1 MAALLLHGL
10 ADLLTIGNTDGL
22 ELRLHVEAALELGH
36 QHIHLHIA
44 SAGEHH
50 LMGLGVVGDGKGGVL
65 LIHPAQA
72 LGDLVL
78 LAPGLGHDG
87 HRVAGLGE
95 GDILQGHDLTGVAQ
109 RITGLD
115 LFHLGNGADVAAA
128 QLLDLGGLLAAHHI
142 QTAQLFRGAGA
153 GIDHG
158 HVRRDGTGEH
168 LHEGVLAVLVR
179 DGLEN
184 KGRGNTAGRDYE
196 LLGLAVGKGCLVIVA
211 LHGVRQQIHD
221 VVHEHQRTHAADG
234 GAAQHREQA
243 QLPHALAQ
251 ALNHLSVGEILT
263 GEELVHKGLGG
274 LRHGLFQGVVEL
286 GNDGFL
292 VLRHLDLHPLEILH
306 LEGALVEHVDDAGD
320 FLILIPDGHHD
331 GGDLLA
337 EALPQGLEGGVVV
350 AVVLVGLGDVH
361 KAGHVSLFAV
371 LPRLFQPHG
380 DAVLGGADN
389 HGGISGPQGLHHLT
403 GKVKRARRIQH
414 IDAAALVLQ
423 GRHSG
428 GDGDLTLR
436 LLRIIIT
443 DGISIGAAAHPVN
456 SAGHIQKTLCQS
468 GLTAATVAQQTDV
481 TDVLY

>member
-1 MAALLLHGL
+1 
-10 ADLLTIGNTDGL
+10 
-22 ELRLHVEAALELGH
+22 
-36 QHIHLHIA
+36 
-44 SAGEHH
+44 
-50 LMGLGVVGDGKGGVL
+50 MGLGVVGDGKEGVL

-243 QLPHALAQ
+243 QLPHAPAQ

-331 GGDLLA
+331 GGRSSCRSA
-337 EALPQGLEGGVVV
+337 PAGSSKVAL
-350 AVVLVGLGDVH
+350 
-361 KAGHVSLFAV
+361 
-371 LPRLFQPHG
+371 
-380 DAVLGGADN
+380 
-389 HGGISGPQGLHHLT
+389 
-403 GKVKRARRIQH
+403 
-414 IDAAALVLQ
+414 
-423 GRHSG
+423 
-428 GDGDLTLR
+428 
-436 LLRIIIT
+436 
-443 DGISIGAAAHPVN
+443 
-456 SAGHIQKTLCQS
+456 
-468 GLTAATVAQQTDV
+468 
-481 TDVLY
+481 